1 MYLACYISMED
12 EEHEGGEGTS
22 WARQNTY
29 SRPDM
34 TAFSPPN
41 APIHK

>member
-1 MYLACYISMED
+1 MYVAWYISIED
-12 EEHEGGEGTS
+12 EEMKDK
-22 WARQNTY
+22 Q

-41 APIHK
+41 APSHK